1 MVKLFGELVSAFSWE
16 VWSWRSSSSFAPWQ
30 VRPNDSYAL
39 LQKNTPN
46 GKWKNFNNA
55 CESGDG
61 RFVTVSSKTRESRK
75 VVKLVIEQE
84 ALQNRHN
91 ADPDLN
97 GQWQV
102 GPFFAVISVFWILQL
117 FFQLSYLTHM
127 QTASMWPFHQL
138 SCLSFVMQTEGE
150 VRDMTEEEKKKAPD
164 GSFTLASLRF
174 FMLHTSSFLS
184 FYVPSS
190 DWWFGWNVHRVPSAL
205 LSQFWLLGTS
215 IIPAF
220 IKIVLTCI
228 IAQKSNEKIWSFEG
242 LLLVYSVS
250 FIWGSC
256 LLNWKWMIM
265 PLSNV
270 TVICAG
276 WDNKIEETVLW
287 CTGMENHQDQAVA
300 CWHLLSLH
308 TCELFS
314 GKVTMFL

>member
-46 GKWKNFNNA
+46 GEWKNFNNA

-127 QTASMWPFHQL
+127 QTSSMWPFHQL
-138 SCLSFVMQTEGE
+138 SCLSDADWRGSQGH
-150 VRDMTEEEKKKAPD
+150 DWGGEEEGTRWKLHFGKSPVLHAP
-164 GSFTLASLRF
+164 F
-174 FMLHTSSFLS
+174 FFL
-184 FYVPSS
+184 FV
-190 DWWFGWNVHRVPSAL
+190 FL
-205 LSQFWLLGTS
+205 
-215 IIPAF
+215 
-220 IKIVLTCI
+220 C
-228 IAQKSNEKIWSFEG
+228 
-242 LLLVYSVS
+242 S
-250 FIWGSC
+250 FIWLVVWMKCASC
-256 LLNWKWMIM
+256 SFSSALSVLASWYIHYSCFHKNCIDMHNCTKIKWED
-265 PLSNV
+265 LKFWRS
-270 TVICAG
+270 A
-276 WDNKIEETVLW
+276 
-287 CTGMENHQDQAVA
+287 
-300 CWHLLSLH
+300 
-308 TCELFS
+308 S
-314 GKVTMFL
+314 GV